1 MKRKKNGPSL
11 FSDEA
16 PAGMDDE
23 GPYAYARST
32 DPSTS
37 HAAAASLE
45 PETITALRARVLLE
59 LRRRG
64 PMDDTQLV
72 AAIQPEGYSPSGI
85 RTRRSEL
92 VDQGHVVD
100 SGVRQKLLSGRFAI
114 VWQVRGLTAPPT
126 VLH

>member
-1 MKRKKNGPSL
+1 MKRKDEPAL
-11 FSDEA
+11 FDLDA
-16 PAGMDDE
+16 AGLEDE
-23 GPYAYARST
+23 GAYAYARRT
-32 DPSTS
+32 DPETS
-37 HAAAASLE
+37 HAAAASVE
-45 PETITALRARVLLE
+45 PDVITALRARVLLE

-114 VWQVRGLTAPPT
+114 VWRAT
-126 VLH
+126 